1 MQINPFNR
9 FRLLTARLL
18 MRVLLAPL
26 LLSGISHGQEGNILL
41 AVMEFHDN
49 TGKLEQFAEGLPD
62 MLITDIV
69 RSGRYTVVERSQ
81 VQEALKSLKL
91 ESSGLTKESK
101 MKLGEWLGADQLLVG
116 VVNESGGGYRVDARV
131 FDVATGE
138 VALAAQVSRPAHQL
152 HEIAPA
158 LVKALVPSTP
168 ATYTLNSISGRAGS
182 LSAEPPEEMGEVQL
196 EFTMIPSLFTQRPAP
211 FQRVRIY
218 LDGRLAW
225 TSAVIAKLQE
235 PVVLYH
241 ASVPVRP
248 QVVRLEHGAVDREG
262 RWVKAL
268 DAQPKP
274 FTMSLIPGEHLTLQY
289 KMVIGSRTDEFT
301 DYQAK

>member
-1 MQINPFNR
+1 
-9 FRLLTARLL
+9 
-18 MRVLLAPL
+18 MRVMLAPL
-26 LLSGISHGQEGNILL
+26 LIGATSHAQESNILL
-41 AVMEFHDN
+41 AVMEFNDN
-49 TGKLEQFAEGLPD
+49 TGKLEQFAAGLPD

-81 VQEALKSLKL
+81 VQAALRSLKL
-91 ESSGLTKESK
+91 ESTGLTKESK
-101 MKLGEWLGADQLLVG
+101 MKLGEWLGADQLMVG

-131 FDVATGE
+131 FDVRTGE

-168 ATYTLNSISGRAGS
+168 ATYTLHSVSGRGGS
-182 LSAEPPEEMGEVQL
+182 LNAEPPEEMGEIQL
-196 EFTMIPSLFTQRPAP
+196 EFSMMPSLFTQRPAP
-211 FQRVRIY
+211 FQRVRVY

-225 TSAVIAKLQE
+225 TSPVVGKLQE
-235 PVVLYH
+235 PFVIYH
-241 ASVPVRP
+241 ATLPARTR
-248 QVVRLEHGAVDREG
+248 VVRLEHGAVDRDG

-274 FTMSLIPGEHLTLQY
+274 FTLTLIPGEHLTLQY